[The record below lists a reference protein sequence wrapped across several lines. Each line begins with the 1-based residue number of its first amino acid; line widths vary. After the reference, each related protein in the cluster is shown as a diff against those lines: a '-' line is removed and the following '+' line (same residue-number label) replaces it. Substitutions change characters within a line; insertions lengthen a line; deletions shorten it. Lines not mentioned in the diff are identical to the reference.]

1 LGNYRKFTG
10 AEKTA
15 IWDRL
20 DAGETPAAIARSMCR
35 YPSAI
40 RSLQLQ
46 TGGVRP
52 GLRCRA
58 ERALSLA
65 EREEVSRGL
74 AADLSVRTIAA
85 GIGRAASTVSR
96 EITRNGGRRGY
107 RACAAD
113 RRALRQARRPKTAK
127 IAGCRRLR
135 AAVEDRL
142 EHCWSPRQIA
152 EWLPRAFPDDP
163 EMRVSHETIYMSLYV
178 QGRGA
183 LRAELRHALRS
194 GRAIRRSKKHAPV
207 GRGQIPDMVMIS
219 ERPAEVADRAVPGHW
234 EGDLIMGSGKTCIG
248 TLVERSTRYL
258 ILLKLEK
265 NTAEQVRT
273 SMATQI
279 QTLPER
285 LRRSVTWD
293 QGKEMSQHAQFTI
306 DTGVQIYFCD
316 PNSPWQRGSNENT
329 NGLLRQYFP
338 KATSLAAHS
347 AEHLDWVARELN
359 DRPRQTLGWRSP
371 SQALAEIVASTG

>member
-1 LGNYRKFTG
+1 
-10 AEKTA
+10 
-15 IWDRL
+15 
-20 DAGETPAAIARSMCR
+20 MCR

-258 ILLKLEK
+258 ILLKVEK

-279 QTLPER
+279 QTLPEQLR
-285 LRRSVTWD
+285 TVPGLMPLPFLRRMV
-293 QGKEMSQHAQFTI
+293 GMPNKYPKEQRDRATRMALDRLTEYPSAWAAAQALGPKL
-306 DTGVQIYFCD
+306 GV
-316 PNSPWQRGSNENT
+316 GAET
-329 NGLLRQYFP
+329 LRKWIVQAQVDGGMRSGP
-338 KATSLAAHS
+338 TS
-347 AEHLDWVARELN
+347 EE
-359 DRPRQTLGWRSP
+359 
-371 SQALAEIVASTG
+371 LAEIKRLRSENQNQLLG